1 MEQPPS
7 ISRWASRKV
16 IEQTGW
22 GWLES
27 RRKAE
32 RNLRV
37 VFWIYTVLLL
47 AGTHYPKLQI
57 GTPGDSPDK
66 LIHFA
71 AFGGWSMLFWLTG
84 YVRSMFLVMVIGVL
98 FGFLDEAT
106 QAIPGLG
113 RTFDLGDVLA
123 NSMGAIII
131 PAWIHVFRPTNVP
144 GEVVRVRDMRRS
156 MALHRLLASPANL
169 VHLGLA
175 GALGSMMIG
184 VLMIVV
190 LGRTET
196 VGPVTS
202 AIIGAGIGSGV
213 GVIIGTVIGF
223 QAMLH
228 RVNLQEN
235 GPGSTPPSGPAWR
248 GGNGQRLIIRWV
260 VIGLSVVVAV
270 GLAAWLLG
278 MFIPRAGVIL
288 NRYQAWGVNMAVV
301 VDIGFFGGLAAWI
314 GRRIRVDLARLD
326 AAANEERPIS

>member
-1 MEQPPS
+1 MRHPPS
-7 ISRWASRKV
+7 ISRWARRNV
-16 IEQTGW
+16 IEQTDC

-27 RRKAE
+27 RRKAQ

-37 VFWIYTVLLL
+37 IFWIYTVLLL

-84 YVRSMFLVMVIGVL
+84 YVRSIFLVIVIGIL
-98 FGFLDEAT
+98 FGFLDEVT
-106 QAIPGLG
+106 QTIPGLG

-123 NSMGAIII
+123 NSIGAIII

-144 GEVVRVRDMRRS
+144 GEVVRLRERRRS
-156 MALHRLLASPANL
+156 MALHQLLASPANL
-169 VHLGLA
+169 LHLCLA
-175 GALGSMMIG
+175 GLLGSMMIG
-184 VLMIVV
+184 VMMIVV

-202 AIIGAGIGSGV
+202 AILGAGIGSGV

-223 QAMLH
+223 QAMLR
-228 RVNLQEN
+228 RVNLKED
-235 GPGSTPPSGPAWR
+235 GSSSEPASEPVWR
-248 GGNGQRLIIRWV
+248 ERNGQGVIVRWL
-260 VIGLSVVVAV
+260 VIGLSVVVV
-270 GLAAWLLG
+270 GLIAWVLS

-288 NRYQAWGVNMAVV
+288 NRYEAWGVNLAVV
-301 VDIGFFGGLAAWI
+301 VDIGFFGGLAAWV

-326 AAANEERPIS
+326 AGKNEQRATS